1 LEIFCNHS
9 VFRLHFLCKAGA
21 SSPANILEVMMKN
34 VSDRGESKGFMAIAM
49 VVGLVFGLIF
59 VFDHIAGLQNHWA
72 GSF

>member
-1 LEIFCNHS
+1 
-9 VFRLHFLCKAGA
+9 
-21 SSPANILEVMMKN
+21 MMKN